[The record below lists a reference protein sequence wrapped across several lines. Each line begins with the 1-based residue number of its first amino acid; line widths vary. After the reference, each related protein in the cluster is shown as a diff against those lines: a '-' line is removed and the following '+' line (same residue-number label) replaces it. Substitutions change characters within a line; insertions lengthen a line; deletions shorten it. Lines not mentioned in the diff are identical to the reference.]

1 MDFNSEEFRELAIK
15 AKQGD
20 MDARNKFVT
29 AIIPM
34 AYSIANKFQNPY
46 VEFEDL
52 VQSGILEV
60 LGAIRRYDPK
70 KGNIATYMYSSIRGG
85 ILNALRKDGWLVR
98 IPQNMFEQANE
109 WRRAKD
115 GLEKKLKRE
124 PTSEEISRECNISIS
139 RYQSISTTLNREI
152 IFLPSN
158 SYDKA
163 NQYNRGYGLDSLM
176 INGESNQDKPTRKYE
191 AEDIIELVRSGMDY
205 LTPHEQQAIYMRYLN
220 TLKSGLKNNWNHNN
234 KRMTLASVSKKMRI
248 SKEGVRYLEKK
259 AFEKM
264 RRYLYQHLMVSG
276 I

>member
-70 KGNIATYMYSSIRGG
+70 KGNIATYMYSNIRGG
-85 ILNALRKDGWLVR
+85 ILNAMYKDSWLVR
-98 IPQNMFEQANE
+98 IPKNMFEEANE
-109 WRRAKD
+109 WRRAKE

-158 SYDKA
+158 SYDKDDH
-163 NQYNRGYGLDSLM
+163 YNRGYGLDSLM

-220 TLKSGLKNNWNHNN
+220 TLKSGLKNNGNHNN

-276 I
+276 K

>member
-1 MDFNSEEFRELAIK
+1 MDFKSKEFRYLAFR

-20 MDARNKFVT
+20 LAARDKFVL
-29 AIIPM
+29 AITPLV
-34 AYSIANKFQNPY
+34 YSIAEKFQNRY
-46 VEFEDL
+46 IELEDL

-139 RYQSISTTLNREI
+139 RYQSISSTLNREI

-158 SYDKA
+158 SYDKDDR
-163 NQYNRGYGLDSLM
+163 YNRGYGLDSLM

-276 I
+276 K